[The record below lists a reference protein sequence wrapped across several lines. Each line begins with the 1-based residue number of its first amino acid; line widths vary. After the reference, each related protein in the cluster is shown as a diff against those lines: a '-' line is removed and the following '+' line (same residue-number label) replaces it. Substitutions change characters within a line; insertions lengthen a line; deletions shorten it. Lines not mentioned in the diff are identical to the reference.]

1 MLLMNDDVVRKRR
14 HLSCGLWLLEVGKN
28 QGRGESDGMDC
39 GSDGA
44 RPRFGLDLR
53 CPKLQGSGQ
62 VSAIGFQRGSA
73 AEALKR
79 LPIFWEGKK

>member
-1 MLLMNDDVVRKRR
+1 MEWTVAVT
-14 HLSCGLWLLEVGKN
+14 EP
-28 QGRGESDGMDC
+28 
-39 GSDGA
+39 A
-44 RPRFGLDLR
+44 PALDLR

>member
-1 MLLMNDDVVRKRR
+1 MEWTVAVTEPAPAL
-14 HLSCGLWLLEVGKN
+14 
-28 QGRGESDGMDC
+28 
-39 GSDGA
+39 A
-44 RPRFGLDLR
+44 LDLR

-79 LPIFWEGKK
+79 LPIFLRGGEMTGGLGAISDPTGGSSRWGGRTKRLVREFV

>member
-1 MLLMNDDVVRKRR
+1 MNDDVVRKRR
-14 HLSCGLWLLEVGKN
+14 QVVGFGFWKWV
-28 QGRGESDGMDC
+28 RIKAGERVMEWTV
-39 GSDGA
+39 A
-44 RPRFGLDLR
+44 VTEPAPALDLR

>member
-14 HLSCGLWLLEVGKN
+14 QVVGFGFWKWV
-28 QGRGESDGMDC
+28 RIKAGEKSDGMDC

-44 RPRFGLDLR
+44 RPRFALDLR

-73 AEALKR
+73 AETLKR
-79 LPIFWEGKK
+79 LPIF